1 MARPTSWLRAIALA
15 AAASLAAFAS
25 RAADAPAHD
34 GASARAAAIAT
45 DARVWRLTPDAAP
58 ALLAPLV
65 AVKPDK
71 GTDEET
77 TLSGAAA
84 ATGVAWT
91 RVVFQAGRKPGQWG
105 FLQMQIA
112 LAPTD
117 ADAPPSAAALAHDL
131 ARKLGKPKAP
141 ASGKAE
147 HLNTWTSHGH
157 SVAVREGTFASP
169 IDESRQHV
177 VLLELAVD
185 QGEAD

>member
-1 MARPTSWLRAIALA
+1 MRRARTWVRA
-15 AAASLAAFAS
+15 AALLLVASVACLAS
-25 RAADAPAHD
+25 RASDAPAHD
-34 GASARAAAIAT
+34 TSAKAAAIAT
-45 DARVWRLTPDAAP
+45 DARVWRVTPETAP

-71 GTDEET
+71 PTEEEW
-77 TLSGAAA
+77 TLSGAS
-84 ATGVAWT
+84 TPDGVAWS
-91 RVVFQAGRKPGQWG
+91 RVVFQAGRKPGQWTL
-105 FLQMQIA
+105 LQMQVA
-112 LAPTD
+112 LATSGSEPPPT
-117 ADAPPSAAALAHDL
+117 AAALARDL

-147 HLNTWTSHGH
+147 HLNTWTSRGH

-185 QGEAD
+185 QGESD

>member
-1 MARPTSWLRAIALA
+1 MARPSSWLRGVALVVA
-15 AAASLAAFAS
+15 TSLAALSGHAADGP
-25 RAADAPAHD
+25 AADA
-34 GASARAAAIAT
+34 SSRAAAIAT
-45 DARVWRLTPDAAP
+45 DKRVWHLTPDAAP

-91 RVVFQAGRKPGQWG
+91 RVVFQAGRKPGQWD

-112 LAPTD
+112 LATSGSEP
-117 ADAPPSAAALAHDL
+117 PPSAAALARDL
-131 ARKLGKPKAP
+131 ARKLGKARAP
-141 ASGKAE
+141 ASGKTE
-147 HLNTWTSHGH
+147 HLSTWTSRGH

-169 IDESRQHV
+169 LDDSRQHV
-177 VLLELAVD
+177 VLIELAVD
-185 QGEAD
+185 QGEPD